1 MIDRDKFKRA
11 NTYFVLVPT
20 NTHDLSDLNS
30 IEEFLV
36 EFIGGFTDNEYIFR
50 QYQKFYEPLLNSNC
64 SYVTT
69 KYENVTLAQL
79 TKLVG
84 EDFAYHIDEN
94 DEMLLLDTP
103 NSNVPTFYTYRMIET
118 IDEYCYDGADPLDD
132 IFLREYMQF
141 NALFSQTE
149 YFKEP
154 IIDNIS
160 SILDFC
166 KRYTVAIK
174 KSIAE
179 NFSDGDSEWVPFDEI
194 YNWVYQREFILR
206 INTQLLDHYC
216 GGLIE

>member
-1 MIDRDKFKRA
+1 MIDGDKFKRA

-20 NTHDLSDLNS
+20 TTHDLSDLNS

-36 EFIGGFTDNEYIFR
+36 ESIGGFTDNEYIFR

-84 EDFAYHIDEN
+84 EDFAYYIDEN
-94 DEMLLLDTP
+94 DEMLLLETP
-103 NSNVPTFYTYRMIET
+103 NSNIPTFYTHRMIDS
-118 IDEYCYDGADPLDD
+118 IDEYCYDGTDPLDD
-132 IFLREYMQF
+132 IFLREYMHSIV
-141 NALFSQTE
+141 LFSQTE

-154 IIDNIS
+154 IIDSIS
-160 SILDFC
+160 DILDFC

-179 NFSDGDSEWVPFDEI
+179 NFSDNDSWINLEEI
-194 YNWVYQREFILR
+194 YNWVYQRDFVLR
-206 INTQLLDHYC
+206 INTHLFDQYC
-216 GGLIE
+216 GRLIE